1 MYHNPVPAPC
11 PVCVVSA
18 GGPSEPPLLDVW
30 SGLMFTVLLTECW
43 RIWADMSPQ
52 CSLPACLLDWLCSHI
67 PSVRRHLWRGW
78 ATACY
83 SLACV
88 SPCLSL
94 TLWQELTPAKM
105 AGFSQRSKH
114 RISTDSCK
122 ENKDGLIKMLNS
134 SVAMLEKFW
143 NVKHLLQLLKF
154 IQL

>member
-1 MYHNPVPAPC
+1 MFYINWSIQANLSLCALRKYDCFGLELGTGEGSPSRVHACTTTLCLRLVLSVLWVQAAP
-11 PVCVVSA
+11 
-18 GGPSEPPLLDVW
+18 EPPLLDVW

-78 ATACY
+78 AMACY
-83 SLACV
+83 LLACV

-105 AGFSQRSKH
+105 AGFFQRSKH
-114 RISTDSCK
+114 RISTD
-122 ENKDGLIKMLNS
+122 
-134 SVAMLEKFW
+134 
-143 NVKHLLQLLKF
+143 
-154 IQL
+154 